1 MSLAS
6 VLEAICNEYG
16 IHSTDD
22 FILALT
28 EEADELADF
37 ARESAAAAAKQAA
50 AEQVAVEQ
58 AAHVLETLRFQIE
71 IRCLAIEIGMQEQ
84 VREEV
89 ISARVAADRAAAD
102 RADAEAEHAAAAR
115 ALADL
120 KSLHDIA
127 KKDAAAARDER
138 KRAARERTA
147 ADAARVKLAKEER
160 AAAHAAR
167 ERERSAA
174 ASAEQRKRDATAH
187 LLVLMRRRIR
197 ACLCGSKRQLT
208 QGLPRLRGLLVT
220 QVRRRQSERL
230 QLERGR
236 QLLQRER
243 LQKGLQVWM
252 RESRCCK

>member
-16 IHSTDD
+16 IHSTAD

-28 EEADELADF
+28 QEAAALADF
-37 ARESAAAAAKQAA
+37 ARESAAAAAEQAGSGGA
-50 AEQVAVEQ
+50 GSPAEQ
-58 AAHVLETLRFQIE
+58 AAHVQETLRFQIE

-138 KRAARERTA
+138 KRAAGERTA

-197 ACLCGSKRQLT
+197 ACLCGSQRT
-208 QGLPRLRGLLVT
+208 QGCRG
-220 QVRRRQSERL
+220 
-230 QLERGR
+230 
-236 QLLQRER
+236 
-243 LQKGLQVWM
+243 
-252 RESRCCK
+252 